1 MAKKETKKTKAGAGD
16 SIMEWLAKNPSLHV
30 ENDIVMTDE
39 AETKSAKAKASKAKK
54 TEKADKV
61 EKAEK
66 PAKAVKAEK
75 TEKAEK
81 PAKKTAA
88 KKAEKVVAEPAAEA
102 VEEKKPAKKAT
113 KKAAKPAAE
122 EAPVEAPVEEKKPAK
137 KAAAKKAVKA
147 EVEAAEEE
155 KKPAKKT
162 KAKAEKTEKAPK
174 AAKTVKSAAKKSS
187 KKAAASE
194 VEDDEDAPFDEDA
207 VPEADDE
214 GGEDA
219 DEELAALDLEKFA
232 DSVEKAEGGVVMPV
246 EGEEEEGAGSG
257 NGYSAL
263 VRMGRQR
270 GWVTIAEINDKL
282 PDNAIRTEE
291 ALSELTD
298 QLGRLGIQVFE
309 TAPSEEDII
318 MNEPVGDDEDISEED
333 AAAMLTPEES
343 AGLSKDPLRAY
354 LRGVGAHKLLTR
366 AGEIEVA
373 KSIEQYTGKLL
384 SAVIQHPMAV
394 AELVK
399 QTELLKSDDSAIDQV
414 IDGFT
419 DTQDMADMGDDDGDV
434 KNAVQ
439 TDIGAAAMT
448 SEQLDEMKERAI
460 ALFADCDKEL
470 GVIQKT
476 FGVKGKEKQYAA
488 ARAHIAQ
495 ALAPVR
501 FAVKEVMHL
510 ADLISTHTEKVNDIL
525 RRLRGVMVERSG
537 MPVDLFLKSMNERCM
552 DKAWIEE
559 LIAAGAPYSIRLKV
573 NRDLI
578 NHLQDELAQAE
589 KAALLTL
596 HDQRDLSRQIKLA
609 QTNLANAKAKM
620 IEANLRLVISIAKG
634 YVNRGL
640 AMTDLIQEGNLGLM
654 KAVDKFEYRRG
665 YKFSTYATWWVRQ
678 SVTRAVADYG
688 NTIRI
693 PVHMTESYNKI
704 RRVRQKILQETGRN
718 PSDAELS
725 KLSQV
730 PLAKVQ
736 ILIQAMRGVES
747 IDAPIGDDEDA
758 RRIDFVKGEET
769 DDPQVR
775 FLKTAMEG
783 EIQRCLG
790 ELQPREAQ
798 VLRLRY
804 GIGTNHD
811 HTLEEVGQA
820 MGLTRERVRQIESA
834 AIRRLRSQEFQERL
848 RDHSENG

>member
-1 MAKKETKKTKAGAGD
+1 MAKKETKKTKVGAGD

-665 YKFSTYATWWVRQ
+665 YKFSTYATWWIRQ
-678 SVTRAVADYG
+678 AATRAVADYG